1 MSQGLFA
8 WPSPTKNQS
17 KMTKNPRKISLLG
30 SRATSALSVSLVLI
44 VIGLCATLGL
54 AIHRA
59 TAAVADDT
67 TVMVT
72 ILPGEDPL
80 RVSELKRDFN
90 DAPWV
95 ASYEFADRATVLAR
109 EVENMDEDTR
119 SALELLSDNPFGDE
133 FVLHISDGWR
143 SGDSIAALT
152 ARLSITPSVDIV
164 SGDAST
170 IGQANDGLDRV
181 LLYLSILAAALLII
195 SIALINNTISLSIY
209 SRRFNINTMK
219 LVGATNAFI
228 RRPFVRAGMATGIVA
243 GLAAAA
249 VVCGIQAYLMLND
262 ALVGPWITP
271 EIIGITAGALI
282 VLGALIARSAA
293 WCAATRYLHRSYDR
307 LFKK

>member
-1 MSQGLFA
+1 
-8 WPSPTKNQS
+8 
-17 KMTKNPRKISLLG
+17 MTKNPRKISLLG